1 MIARNQ
7 LARFELDRFYDGP
20 APEDADAALACG
32 GFAILARLRAR
43 QAGRYCDEAA
53 RSILARR
60 RRWRLDRARHGG
72 HPDSDRAWATLLVTF
87 RAAGL
92 AARRAAT
99 PETRGEI

>member
-1 MIARNQ
+1 VNARS
-7 LARFELDRFYDGP
+7 EIDRFYDGP
-20 APEDADAALACG
+20 APEDADAAFACG

-43 QAGRYCDEAA
+43 QAGRHCDEAA

-60 RRWRLDRARHGG
+60 GRLRLDRCRHGG
-72 HPDSDRAWATLLVTF
+72 DPDRDRAWAALLATF

-92 AARRAAT
+92 AARKAAT